1 MEKVSIVIPV
11 YNEQENIEI
20 LINEIMNISVID
32 FISEIIIV
40 NDHSSDNSIN
50 IILKLQSIFNK
61 IKLIN
66 HEHNCGQSKSIHTG
80 ISHAT
85 TNTIITLDGDL
96 QNNPSDIQELMKIYF
111 SDINIKLVSGIRIK
125 RKDSLSKILSSK
137 IANFIRSRY
146 LSDNCKDTG
155 CSLKVFDK
163 DIFLSF
169 PYFDGIHRFLPA
181 LFNGYGYKTKYVTVN
196 HRKRKFG
203 VSKYDNLKR
212 LYRGVADMVRVNK
225 IIKNKKD
232 I

>member
-11 YNEQENIEI
+11 YNEQENIEN

-96 QNNPSDIQELMKIYF
+96 QNNPSDIPELMKIYF

-137 IANFIRSRY
+137 IANYIRNFI
-146 LSDNCKDTG
+146 LDDDCVDTG
-155 CSLKVFDK
+155 CGLKLFDRNL
-163 DIFLSF
+163 FLKLPF
-169 PYFDGIHRFLPA
+169 FNGIHRFLPA
-181 LFNGYGYKTKYVTVN
+181 LFKYSGSKNVFIEVD
-196 HRKRKFG
+196 HRKRVFG
-203 VSKYDNLKR
+203 KSNYGN
-212 LYRGVADMVRVNK
+212 LYRGINGLIDLIKVKK
-225 IIKNKKD
+225 IINKL
-232 I
+232 